1 MTLVRYNPLNDFIPA
16 TFGSLVEDFINEGTS
31 KEPVFMP
38 AVDIMKEEKQI
49 NLHVYAPGMNKEQ
62 FNIDLNEHRL
72 VISGERVLDEEAR
85 EKFTKIESRYGKFRR
100 VFKLNEEINEDKI
113 SATYEDGILKIVLPF
128 QKKKE
133 NKRVISIK

>member
-16 TFGSLVEDFINEGTS
+16 TFGSLVEDFVNESAS
-31 KEPVFMP
+31 KEQVFMP
-38 AVDIMKEEKQI
+38 AVDILKEEKQI
-49 NLHVYAPGMNKEQ
+49 VLHVYAPGMKKDQ

-72 VISGERVLDEEAR
+72 VVSGERTMDEEAR
-85 EKFTKIESRYGKFRR
+85 ERFTKIESRFGKFRR
-100 VFKLNEEINEDKI
+100 VFRLNEDINEDKI
-113 SATYEDGILKIVLPF
+113 SAAYEDGILKIVLPF

>member
-16 TFGSLVEDFINEGTS
+16 TFGSLVEDFINEGVS

-38 AVDIMKEEKQI
+38 AVDIVREEKEVI
-49 NLHVYAPGMNKEQ
+49 LHVYAPGMKKEQ

-72 VISGERVLDEEAR
+72 VISGERALSDEDRKRFA
-85 EKFTKIESRYGKFRR
+85 KIESRYGKFRR
-100 VFKLNEEINEDKI
+100 VFKLNEDINEEKI
-113 SATYEDGILKIVLPF
+113 SATYEDGILRIVLPF